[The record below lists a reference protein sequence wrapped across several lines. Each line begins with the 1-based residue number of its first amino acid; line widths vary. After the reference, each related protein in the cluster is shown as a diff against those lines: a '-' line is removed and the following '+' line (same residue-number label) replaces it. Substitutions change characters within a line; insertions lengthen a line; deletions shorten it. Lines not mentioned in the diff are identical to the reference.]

1 MNWTNTTQSNDTN
14 VWYVNEIKQFPEIYD
29 DLFVGISLNLLP
41 KKIIFT
47 GHELNLGFWAVTLTE
62 PITTATL
69 YESNTWAAETTPLP
83 ARPDLRTRFPGVAHA
98 EHGAFN
104 FAITLDPSKSEY
116 RFDINIDF
124 GEEHFWLAS
133 FHLVNRNASELK
145 RVDINQLNQVYFL
158 KQWQKVRE
166 SAAEIANTC
175 SKIIDIYGAK
185 TNPAIFALLGD
196 ALYKQKQVEPAIAA
210 YRKAVELQPQESK
223 YEMRLAQML
232 NQRPASEQPQDTPKG
247 ISLSTSGETAL
258 TIIVDMLYRSTPSYM
273 YARELFQ
280 NELDAIYRR
289 WDKEQE
295 TLGLSDFTGI
305 IRIEPD
311 FEDPNKLCFWG
322 DGIGMTFDQ
331 VTNHLAKLVNSGN
344 VGHTTGGVG
353 EQSSPSNFG
362 IGAKTSALPENT
374 QGMVYRTLPFG
385 EKQGIEFTLWKNPN
399 TFLYEIKA
407 WQNGKNVEHYRKI
420 PMEEFAPAIQQRGS
434 GASATLM
441 GNTLDEDTYKKSE
454 MLLSRQIGTEQ
465 VRRGINYFLNSRYYT
480 IPATGLDVKVAER
493 KEDGS
498 LLWHNIVGQKA
509 FLDRCAEQSGKIVL
523 TAYGLQVAAYWWIL
537 SEDAKEEVGSFN
549 ALGHV
554 GLLWK
559 NELYYNPNE
568 SQRGQRLQLNG
579 FGIHFGEEQVV
590 IYLEPVEPD
599 LVDSHPSR
607 TKLMYKNRELN
618 ASDFGQRFTEKMP
631 LELVEFQKRFFANSL
646 SGDGMELIRNNLQAL
661 GVHTDAKMRKFA
673 AAFLNRGKPKPE
685 KKAQSD
691 PANPP
696 KPIDPDTFRSQLPSS
711 IWRPFDAET
720 TMYAAEWDNHGYVI
734 KFNSEWPQ
742 YQKALDLIV
751 AENHALYPNVVVNVL
766 KQECESAI
774 RFEYYKLSVEL
785 LFNSYAMVEYTD
797 WTDRTVENQLL
808 SPSGLSA
815 ILQTNTNLR
824 ANIKNAL
831 ANKFAKAA
839 KK

>member
-14 VWYVNEIKQFPEIYD
+14 VWYVNEIKQFPDVYD
-29 DLFVGISLNLLP
+29 DLFVGISLNQLP

-69 YESNTWAAETTPLP
+69 YESNTWLAETTPLP

-98 EHGAFN
+98 ERSAFN
-104 FAITLDPSKSEY
+104 FVLNLDPSKSEY
-116 RFDINIDF
+116 LFDIYIDI
-124 GEEHFWLAS
+124 GEDHFWLAS
-133 FHLVNRNASELK
+133 VQLINRVASELK
-145 RVDINQLNQVYFL
+145 RVDINQLNQVSFL
-158 KQWQKVRE
+158 KQWQKVRQ
-166 SAAEIANTC
+166 SAAEISRTC
-175 SKIIDIYGAK
+175 AKVIDIYGGK

-210 YRKAVELQPQESK
+210 YRKAVELRPQESK

-232 NQRPASEQPQDTPKG
+232 NQHIPSEETQATPKG

-295 TLGLSDFTGI
+295 TLGQSDFTGI

-311 FEDPNKLCFWG
+311 FENPNKLCFWG
-322 DGIGMTFDQ
+322 DGIGMTFEQ

-353 EQSSPSNFG
+353 EPSSPSNFG

-407 WQNGKNVEHYRKI
+407 WQNGKNVEHYRKV
-420 PMEEFAPAIQQRGS
+420 PLKEFAPAIQLRGS

-493 KEDGS
+493 EEDGS
-498 LLWHNIVGQKA
+498 LLWHTVVGQKA
-509 FLDRCAEQSGKIVL
+509 FLDRCA
-523 TAYGLQVAAYWWIL
+523 
-537 SEDAKEEVGSFN
+537 
-549 ALGHV
+549 
-554 GLLWK
+554 
-559 NELYYNPNE
+559 
-568 SQRGQRLQLNG
+568 
-579 FGIHFGEEQVV
+579 
-590 IYLEPVEPD
+590 
-599 LVDSHPSR
+599 
-607 TKLMYKNRELN
+607 
-618 ASDFGQRFTEKMP
+618 
-631 LELVEFQKRFFANSL
+631 
-646 SGDGMELIRNNLQAL
+646 
-661 GVHTDAKMRKFA
+661 
-673 AAFLNRGKPKPE
+673 
-685 KKAQSD
+685 
-691 PANPP
+691 
-696 KPIDPDTFRSQLPSS
+696 
-711 IWRPFDAET
+711 
-720 TMYAAEWDNHGYVI
+720 
-734 KFNSEWPQ
+734 
-742 YQKALDLIV
+742 
-751 AENHALYPNVVVNVL
+751 
-766 KQECESAI
+766 
-774 RFEYYKLSVEL
+774 
-785 LFNSYAMVEYTD
+785 
-797 WTDRTVENQLL
+797 
-808 SPSGLSA
+808 
-815 ILQTNTNLR
+815 
-824 ANIKNAL
+824 
-831 ANKFAKAA
+831 
-839 KK
+839 